1 MAAVY
6 ARGFRVAT
14 LHFLSGRAGSGKTT
28 LARKI
33 ARETPAVLICEDE
46 WISQIAEP
54 IANLHDYV
62 TATSRLRSVLAP
74 HVTELLRLGVSVVF
88 DFGGNTVRDRK
99 WVRSIF
105 EQANTEHV
113 LHYLRADDSICRARV
128 QARNEMK
135 PEGLFFGV
143 VTEAQLEEVNR
154 YFSPPGAEE
163 RFNVVV
169 YEQK

>member
-1 MAAVY
+1 M
-6 ARGFRVAT
+6 AT

-33 ARETPAVLICEDE
+33 ARDTPAVLICEDE
-46 WISQIAEP
+46 WVSRIADP
-54 IANLHDYV
+54 ITNLGEYV
-62 TATSRLRSVLAP
+62 TAAARIRSVLAP
-74 HVTELLRLGVSVVF
+74 HVIDLLRLGMSVVL
-88 DFGGNTVRDRK
+88 DFGGNTARDRN

-128 QARNEMK
+128 QARNETK
-135 PEGLFFGV
+135 PQGLFFGV

-154 YFSPPGAEE
+154 YFAPPGAEE
-163 RFNVVV
+163 GFNVVV